1 MKESELSK
9 KIKRLKLLAFDVD
22 GVLTDG
28 NIYIDGIN
36 PEIKQFNTK
45 DGYGI
50 EVALKRGIQV
60 ALISGRESKAVS
72 FRAKELGIEFVFQ
85 GIKNKKVVL
94 NSLKKKLRFKKEEVS
109 FMGDDIPDL
118 KLKSEV
124 GVFISPSDA
133 IQLVKDNSDY
143 VVSKCGGKGAVRE
156 WIDIVLLF
164 KGII

>member
-36 PEIKQFNTK
+36 PEIKQFNAK

-50 EVALKRGIQV
+50 EVALKSGIQV
-60 ALISGRESKAVS
+60 ALISGRESKAVF

-94 NSLKKKLRFKKEEVS
+94 NSLKKKLRFKREEVS

>member
-50 EVALKRGIQV
+50 EVALKSGIQV
-60 ALISGRESKAVS
+60 ALISGRESKAVF

-94 NSLKKKLRFKKEEVS
+94 NSLKKKLRFKREEVS

-124 GVFISPSDA
+124 GVFVSPSDA
-133 IQLVKDNSDY
+133 VQLVKDNSDY
-143 VVSKCGGKGAVRE
+143 VVSNCGGKGAVRE

>member
-50 EVALKRGIQV
+50 EVALKSGIQV

-94 NSLKKKLRFKKEEVS
+94 DSLKKKLRFKREEVS